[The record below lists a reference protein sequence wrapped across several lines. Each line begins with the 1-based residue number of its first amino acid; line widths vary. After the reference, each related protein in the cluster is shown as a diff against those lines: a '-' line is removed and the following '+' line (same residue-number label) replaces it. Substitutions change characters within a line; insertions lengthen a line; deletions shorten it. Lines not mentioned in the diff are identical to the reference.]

1 MRWMRHIGKV
11 GAGIATVMLLSML
24 SVCALGQQT
33 PQSSATNPLGGTSA
47 AVPAPPAPKAPVAIV
62 AGTDAAPTT
71 ITLPQLPTMPQEHG
85 AEVDRVVAIV
95 NGELIL
101 DSDVDQERRFAAL
114 LPYGEA
120 GGEYTRDKAVER
132 LINRRLILQQSRLQ
146 PDDAITTEDAE
157 ADLGKLRKEI
167 PDCKEYHCETKAGWD
182 KYLASE
188 GFTEASLTELWRQRM
203 EVLAFIERRFRM
215 GVKITPEQIQSYY
228 TKTLL
233 PLYAAQHATAPPVD
247 AISERIQEVL
257 LQEQVSN
264 LLSDWLLSLRA
275 QGSVV
280 LLHPG
285 EEAP

>member
-1 MRWMRHIGKV
+1 MIL
-11 GAGIATVMLLSML
+11 TLL
-24 SVCALGQQT
+24 SVCVRAQQT
-33 PQSSATNPLGGTSA
+33 PQNSPTNPLGGASA
-47 AVPAPPAPKAPVAIV
+47 ALPAPPAPKTAAASV
-62 AGTDAAPTT
+62 AGTQSPPTV
-71 ITLPQLPTMPQEHG
+71 ITLPKLPSMPQEPG

-120 GGEYTRDKAVER
+120 GGAYIREKAVER
-132 LINRRLILQQSRLQ
+132 LINRKLILQQSRLQ
-146 PDDAITTEDAE
+146 PDDAISTEDAE
-157 ADLGKLRKEI
+157 EDLNKLRKEI

-182 KYLASE
+182 KYLATE
-188 GFTEASLTELWRQRM
+188 GFTEESLTALWQQRM

-247 AISERIQEVL
+247 SISERIQEVL
-257 LQEQVSN
+257 LQQQVSN